1 MGLMHSL
8 QISASALMAQ
18 RLRMDVIAN
27 NVANQTT
34 TRTAGGGP
42 YKHQS
47 VTFEEQRAGAPFRD
61 ALGRASERSGGAG
74 GGVRVRAIVDDDS
87 PARRVHDPKHPD
99 ADADGYVL
107 LPNIDVISEMTDLVS
122 ARRAYEASVTVLNAT
137 KSLALRA
144 LDLGRGT

>member
-1 MGLMHSL
+1 MGLLHSL

-27 NVANQTT
+27 NVANQNT
-34 TRTAGGGP
+34 TRTAQGGP

-61 ALGRASERSGGAG
+61 VLGRATGASQG
-74 GGVRVRAIVDDDS
+74 GGVRVRAIREDET

-107 LPNIDVISEMTDLVS
+107 LPNIDVVSEMTDLVS
-122 ARRAYEASVTVLNAT
+122 ARRAYEASVTVLQAT

-144 LDLGRGT
+144 LDLGRGS